1 MSNALA
7 IIAQNSGTSPEE
19 IKEVLSGMIIS
30 AKAQH
35 GAKATDAELAV
46 VAGVCATYSL
56 NPLVKEAYAFI
67 SGGKLQ
73 VMIGID
79 GWLKVM
85 TRHPDFDGIEYDYE
99 WDGKTLV
106 SVTAKIYTKSRSR
119 PVCVTEWLEECKQ
132 PKSDAWN
139 KYPRRMLRNKATGQ
153 CVRVAFGISEI
164 LDDDEAERIK
174 AGERDVTPQQSR
186 GVVDYQA
193 LEAEMSACD
202 TQDKLRACCTAIRED
217 MEKRG
222 IWNAEKA
229 IVIEMNARHKAR
241 IEASTPIEAEFEE
254 VNEESANEPAKQN
267 TSAGEPINVE
277 ATTVEFE

>member
-7 IIAQNSGTSPEE
+7 VIAQNSGTSPDE

-85 TRHPDFDGIEYDYE
+85 TRHPEFDGIEYDYE
-99 WDGKTLV
+99 WNGKDLV

-119 PVCVTEWLEECKQ
+119 PVCVTEWLEECRQ

-174 AGERDVTPQQSR
+174 SSERDVTPQQSR
-186 GVVDYQA
+186 AVVDYQA
-193 LEAEMSACD
+193 IELQMSECGDLEMLK
-202 TQDKLRACCTAIRED
+202 QLCTSIRED
-217 MEKRG
+217 MDKRG
-222 IWNAEKA
+222 IWNSEKTFF
-229 IVIEMNARHKAR
+229 ISLNKKHKAR
-241 IEASTPIEAEFEE
+241 IESYASSINEFEE
-254 VNEESANEPAKQN
+254 VIEVENEQQDAIESTE
-267 TSAGEPINVE
+267 
-277 ATTVEFE
+277 TTVEF